1 VNVPDLAA
9 RARRLEQL
17 VIGLM
22 RESQKIAAG
31 DDPLLYPERR
41 AYLLALQAACS
52 GLENARVV
60 LAKARQRAG
69 GASGDSPT
77 YPRNWSTLTSP
88 ASGNCSASWRGRR

>member
-22 RESQKIAAG
+22 RESQKISAG
-31 DDPLLYPERR
+31 DDPLLYLERH
-41 AYLLALQAACS
+41 AYLMALQAASS

-60 LAKARQRAG
+60 LAKARQRID
-69 GASGDSPT
+69 GA
-77 YPRNWSTLTSP
+77 
-88 ASGNCSASWRGRR
+88 RRHRPPG